1 MQRNPGGIRTFFRQ
15 LRRRKVFRVGITY
28 LVVGFAII
36 EGADLLLPTLRL
48 PPWTYDLVVVLVLLG
63 FPLAIGLAWAF
74 DITPEGVVRTPP
86 VGQQSEGAHDGS
98 AASDAGDPADERRTP
113 SEATEPLALPQGPV
127 IAVLP
132 FTNMS
137 GDPGDEF
144 FTDGITEDIITGL
157 TRFTHLFVIARNTTF
172 RYKGRSIDV
181 REVGREL
188 GARYVLEG
196 GIRKTSDQ
204 LRVSVQL
211 LETRT
216 GTHLWAETYDRA
228 LTAGE
233 IFAVQDEIT
242 SRVVATLADPDG
254 VLTRSAAPAAQAKP
268 TDSLD
273 AYEAV
278 LRTFSYWRRQT
289 PAEHLEVR
297 TALER
302 AVEIDPQYSH
312 AWACLSMVYLDELR
326 VGFNPLPEPRERIL
340 ETARRAV
347 ELAPAN
353 PLAYLALAQA
363 HFFRRELD
371 AFFPAADRA
380 VRLNPNESI
389 ALATIGML
397 TAYAGEW
404 ERGMAMVHKAIALN
418 PHHPGWYYLP
428 IAFARYRAGD
438 YGGALRAAQDVN
450 MPGYFPSQM
459 VLAAIYG
466 KLGREVEARAAADQ
480 LLDLVPGFAEH
491 AHAVLAT
498 WQHDPTLVSDLLA
511 GLQAAGIPIPPAR
524 AASTDQS

>member
-1 MQRNPGGIRTFFRQ
+1 MQRHPDGIRTFFHQ

-36 EGADLLLPTLRL
+36 EGAGLLLPTLRL
-48 PPWTYDLVVVLVLLG
+48 PSWTYDLVVVLVLLG

-86 VGQQSEGAHDGS
+86 GT
-98 AASDAGDPADERRTP
+98 AAGEAAGDPAGSGDGASDGAGR
-113 SEATEPLALPQGPV
+113 SEPEPLALPQGPV

-172 RYKGRSIDV
+172 RYRGRSIDV

-254 VLTRSAAPAAQAKP
+254 VLTRSAAQAAQAKP
-268 TDSLD
+268 TNSLD

-278 LRTFSYWRRQT
+278 LRTFSYWQRQT
-289 PAEHLEVR
+289 PAEHAEVR
-297 TALER
+297 AALER
-302 AVEIDPQYSH
+302 AVEIDPGYSH
-312 AWACLSMVYLDELR
+312 AWACLAIIYLDEIR
-326 VGFNPLPEPRERIL
+326 VGFNPQPEP
-340 ETARRAV
+340 ARRMMEAAQRAV
-347 ELAPAN
+347 AAGPMN

-363 HFFRRELD
+363 QFFRGDVD
-371 AFFPAADRA
+371 AFFPAGERA
-380 VRLNPNESI
+380 VQLNPNDSTT
-389 ALATIGML
+389 LATVGML
-397 TAYAGEW
+397 TAFAGDW
-404 ERGMAMVHKAIALN
+404 ERGVAMLEKAIALN
-418 PHHPGWYYLP
+418 PHHPGWYHLP
-428 IAFARYRAGD
+428 LAIDRLREGKYD
-438 YGGALRAAQDVN
+438 DALRAALKIN
-450 MPGYFPSQM
+450 MPGYYPNHM
-459 VLAAIYG
+459 VLTAAYG
-466 KLGREVEARAAADQ
+466 HLGRDDEARASAAE
-480 LLDLVPGFAEH
+480 LLRVSPDFLENGYQRIAGWQRDPVARDRLVE
-491 AHAVLAT
+491 
-498 WQHDPTLVSDLLA
+498 
-511 GLQAAGIPIPPAR
+511 GLQSAGVALEAPDPDRVPAP
-524 AASTDQS
+524 AE